1 MPKKIPKCVFVF
13 QFDEVRYDH
22 LSVYG
27 YHRRQKNIDALM
39 KDGAAAFKQTIAG
52 SSYTGA
58 ATPVLWTG
66 MVGPHTGVRDPYQTI
81 QPLTLAE
88 YIKMLGWTT
97 QGCMSQSVA
106 GAGIGMHK
114 GFDVWVEPT
123 DPNAPDTWGDG
134 VVHWRHLGVHVD
146 DRFHAKPVGK
156 YYVKENLDFIKAN
169 KKGNFFLYNQYYET
183 HTGSEEYLV
192 RSGRLKKGVMAEN
205 SYYDAKIALADE
217 EVIGSV
223 IEALKEVGLY
233 EDALILITGDHGTT
247 LRRECWPM
255 GDYIYEPLDVG
266 ELDNTH
272 SSLYDVDLKI
282 PCIIKYPGMPEQSK
296 GKVIDGQVRSI
307 DFVPTI
313 LDILDF
319 PKEKIQDPFDGES
332 LVPCIENLR
341 GHGKRAYAET
351 VWAAYGMGARQALR
365 EENWKYI
372 RYASRMYEEFFDLK
386 KDPLE
391 QNNLIDRLKMHASR
405 WLQEFRE
412 QVNDAYRALPKGVK
426 YREMPEEEKKAVQE
440 RLRRLGYIT
449 E

>member
-1 MPKKIPKCVFVF
+1 MAKKPKCVYIF
-13 QFDEVRYDH
+13 QFDEVKYDH

-27 YHRRQKNIDALM
+27 YHRKQKNLDAM
-39 KDGAAAFKQTIAG
+39 VKDGAAAFKQCIAG

-58 ATPVLWTG
+58 ATPIMWTG
-66 MVGPHTGVRDPYQTI
+66 MIGPYTGVRDPFHII
-81 QPLTLAE
+81 QPTTLAE
-88 YIKMLGWTT
+88 YIRMLGWAT

-106 GAGIGMHK
+106 GSGIGMHN
-114 GFDVWVEPT
+114 GFDIFVEPT

-134 VVHWRHLGVHVD
+134 VEHWRHLGVHVD

-156 YYVKENLDFIKAN
+156 YYVKENIDFIKAN
-169 KKGNFFLYNQYYET
+169 KKGNFFLFNQYYET

-192 RSGRLKKGVMAEN
+192 KSGRLKAGVMAEN
-205 SYYDAKIALADE
+205 SYYDAKIKLADE

-223 IEALKEVGLY
+223 IETLKEVGLY
-233 EDALILITGDHGTT
+233 DDALIIITGDHGTT
-247 LRRECWPM
+247 LRRECWPI

-272 SSLYDVDLKI
+272 SSLYDVDLRI
-282 PCIIKYPGMPEQSK
+282 PFIIKYPGMPEKAK
-296 GKVIDGQVRSI
+296 GQVIDGQVRSV
-307 DFVPTI
+307 DFVPTV
-313 LDILDF
+313 LDVLGLPED
-319 PKEKIQDPFDGES
+319 KIRDPFDGES
-332 LVPCIENLR
+332 VVPCLENLR

-351 VWAAYGMGARQALR
+351 VWAVYGMGARQALR

-372 RYASRMYEEFFDLK
+372 KYASRMYEEFFDLK

-391 QNNLIDRLKMHASR
+391 QNNLIDRMKMHAPR
-405 WLQEFRE
+405 WLQEMRE
-412 QVNDAYRALPKGVK
+412 QCNDAYRAMPKGVK
-426 YREMPEEEKKAVQE
+426 YREMPEEEKKAIAE

>member
-1 MPKKIPKCVFVF
+1 MNPKIKCVYCF

-27 YHRRQKNIDALM
+27 YHRHQPNIDALV

-58 ATPVLWTG
+58 ATPVMWTG
-66 MVGPHTGVRDPYQTI
+66 MIGPHTGVRDPFHVI
-81 QPLTLAE
+81 QPALLQE
-88 YIKMLGWTT
+88 YIKEMGWTT

-106 GAGIGMHK
+106 GSGIGMNK
-114 GFDVWVEPT
+114 GFDTFVEPT

-134 VVHWRHLGVHVD
+134 VEHWRHLGVNVD
-146 DRFHAKPVGK
+146 GRFHAKPVGK
-156 YYVKENLDFIKAN
+156 YYVKENIDFIKAN
-169 KKGNFFLYNQYYET
+169 KTGNFYLYNQYYET
-183 HTGSEEYLV
+183 HTGSEDYLV
-192 RSGRLKKGVMAEN
+192 RSGRLKKGEMAEN
-205 SYYDAKIALADE
+205 SYYDAKIRLADT

-223 IEALKEVGLY
+223 IETLKEVGLY
-233 EDALILITGDHGTT
+233 EHALIIITGDHGTT

-272 SSLYDVDLKI
+272 SSLYDVDLRI
-282 PCIIKYPGMPEQSK
+282 PFIIKYPGMPAKAKS
-296 GKVIDGQVRSI
+296 KVIDGQIRSC

-319 PKEKIQDPFDGES
+319 PKDKIRDPFDGES
-332 LVPCIENLR
+332 IVPCLENLR
-341 GHGKRAYAET
+341 GHGKRAYSET
-351 VWAAYGMGARQALR
+351 VWSAYGMGARQSLR

-372 RYASRMYEEFFDLK
+372 RYSSRMYEEFFDLK

-391 QNNLIDRLKMHASR
+391 QNNMIDRMKMHAPR
-405 WLQEFRE
+405 WLQEMRE
-412 QVNDAYRALPKGVK
+412 QVNDAYRELDYGVK
-426 YREMPEEEKKAVQE
+426 RREMADDEKKAIAE
-440 RLRRLGYIT
+440 RLRRLGYTT